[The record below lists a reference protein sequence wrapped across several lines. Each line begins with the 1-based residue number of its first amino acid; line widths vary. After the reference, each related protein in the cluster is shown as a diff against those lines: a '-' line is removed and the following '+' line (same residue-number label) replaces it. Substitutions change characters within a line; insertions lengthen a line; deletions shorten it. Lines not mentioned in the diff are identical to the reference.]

1 MAFSLKRLVCKVF
14 SSAPMEQFRPSMAT
28 PCDFFTDLLGELK
41 ASSGLWTWRID
52 RENFVGI
59 GDIGT
64 WLRILDSIY
73 DTHGLIT
80 DARLS
85 LAIPLL
91 AESEQRVLHIPIS
104 YTQLC
109 DRLIQRVSPAPTSF
123 PIFRSW

>member
-1 MAFSLKRLVCKVF
+1 
-14 SSAPMEQFRPSMAT
+14 MEQCRPSRAT

-41 ASSGLWTWRID
+41 ASSGLWTWRVD

-73 DTHGLIT
+73 DTHGLNME
-80 DARLS
+80 ARLS
-85 LAIPLL
+85 LTITLFV
-91 AESEQRVLHIPIS
+91 ESELRVLPIPIS

-109 DRLIQRVSPAPTSF
+109 DRLVKRFSPAPTSV
-123 PIFRSW
+123 PILSALVRLTSWMEI